1 MGKHHRKSN
10 VAPAGAGPGIGGFNF
25 GDLLKNI
32 DINQIVS
39 IISSLVGA
47 NNMTTN
53 QLSSMLRNFDLSD
66 LANVTGSNRLD
77 EDEIRSQLS
86 ALADRLDDIEKGQNR
101 NVQDEVMDAVKTLQS
116 SPDGQEILNTLKGA
130 LNNRDGRDGSRRK

>member
-10 VAPAGAGPGIGGFNF
+10 VSPVGGVGGFNF

-53 QLSSMLRNFDLSD
+53 QLSSMLRNFDLSA
-66 LANVTGSNRLD
+66 LTGASDSVNLN
-77 EDEIRSQLS
+77 ESEVKSQLS
-86 ALADRLDDIEKGQNR
+86 ALADRLDDIEKGQSR
-101 NVQDEVMDAVKTLQS
+101 NVQDEVLNAVKSLQS
-116 SPDGQEILNTLKGA
+116 SPDGQEILNNLLKEA
-130 LNNRDGRDGSRRK
+130 LNNKDGRDGSKKR

>member
-10 VAPAGAGPGIGGFNF
+10 VSPASGFNF
-25 GDLLKNI
+25 NDLLKNI

-39 IISSLVGA
+39 IVSSLVGA

-66 LANVTGSNRLD
+66 LSNIAGSNKLD
-77 EDEIRSQLS
+77 ESEIRSQLS
-86 ALADRLDDIEKGQNR
+86 ALADRLDDVEKGQSK
-101 NVQDEVMDAVKTLQS
+101 NVQDEALNAVKFL
-116 SPDGQEILNTLKGA
+116 DHLEKIAEILQH
-130 LNNRDGRDGSRRK
+130 

>member
-10 VAPAGAGPGIGGFNF
+10 SNANVSQGFNF

-32 DINQIVS
+32 DINQIIS

-66 LANVTGSNRLD
+66 LNKVANTGNLNES
-77 EDEIRSQLS
+77 EIKSQLL
-86 ALADRLDDIEKGQNR
+86 ALADRLDDVDKGKNS
-101 NVQDEVMDAVKTLQS
+101 NVQDEVLNAVKALQS
-116 SPDGQEILNTLKGA
+116 SPDGQDILNSLLKGA
-130 LNNRDGRDGSRRK
+130 LGNNNNDSKKK